1 MYLILYEYT
10 NNLIGKIVIANGKYC
25 NLDNNPEI
33 SIDEAIPVIQLS
45 QVPFDKRAFGVVSGI
60 EDASDK
66 RVGPID
72 PQGAWTKVQEAT
84 LAGAKGKAKL
94 TRDKELGA
102 TKMKMGGKMG
112 RSEKSYGLDKKQK
125 ATKEVNPA
133 GFRKAALKRES
144 ELVEK
149 RSGEMAP
156 KLKSKKK

>member
-1 MYLILYEYT
+1 MA
-10 NNLIGKIVIANGKYC
+10 KIK
-25 NLDNNPEI
+25 
-33 SIDEAIPVIQLS
+33 
-45 QVPFDKRAFGVVSGI
+45 KSGMGSMSGLK
-60 EDASDK
+60 ASDK

>member
-1 MYLILYEYT
+1 MAT
-10 NNLIGKIVIANGKYC
+10 VKKDRMG
-25 NLDNNPEI
+25 
-33 SIDEAIPVIQLS
+33 SLS
-45 QVPFDKRAFGVVSGI
+45 GMK
-60 EDASDK
+60 ASDK

-94 TRDKELGA
+94 TKDKELGA
-102 TKMKMGGKMG
+102 TSMAKNG
-112 RSEKSYGLDKKQK
+112 RSEMQFGLNKKQA

-133 GFRKAALKRES
+133 SFRKAALKREA
-144 ELVEK
+144 EIIEK

>member
-1 MYLILYEYT
+1 MA
-10 NNLIGKIVIANGKYC
+10 KIKKSGMG
-25 NLDNNPEI
+25 
-33 SIDEAIPVIQLS
+33 SLS
-45 QVPFDKRAFGVVSGI
+45 GL
-60 EDASDK
+60 DASDK

-84 LAGAKGKAKL
+84 LAGARMTPKL
-94 TRDKELGA
+94 KKDKELGA
-102 TKMKMGGKMG
+102 TKMKNGGKMG

>member
-1 MYLILYEYT
+1 M
-10 NNLIGKIVIANGKYC
+10 GKI
-25 NLDNNPEI
+25 
-33 SIDEAIPVIQLS
+33 
-45 QVPFDKRAFGVVSGI
+45 KRSKDGMGSMSGLN
-60 EDASDK
+60 ASDK